1 MILTKPRILC
11 VDDEPEILKFLDTLL
26 TRNGY
31 EVIQARDGEEA
42 LEKMKEQHVDLVLS
56 DVRMPKID
64 GFELCR
70 RIKGDEMHLN
80 IPVVLITGFNARDDR
95 IKGIES
101 GAEDFLSKPTDP
113 AEILARIKMLL
124 RVKALNERRIGDL
137 LIEMKFITEQQ
148 LQEAL
153 LIAKEQKIKVGE
165 ALNAMG
171 ALDKDHIYWVLSNQL
186 NMNYIELSPEMLDHD
201 LLKQFPMDL
210 LDELSCLPLY
220 ETAWEIHFAIADPT
234 DQQIV
239 DKVKGLNPEKI
250 VHLHLALPEKIKD
263 LISSFKRDQS
273 PRSTP
278 HKIISFR
285 DRHFPS
291 PSAQTIPSPIPQKMK
306 TVWDDF
312 VSLLLSLPQGDTY
325 WFYRTPCECRLLS
338 QKRDHFEAIQE
349 YPEEA
354 YHLIKKRLRH
364 HLSPQ
369 NNGRTGR
376 LFLRERLTRRQE
388 AFCLQQLDCLDRDII
403 KIERIPA
410 FSQEKFLI
418 SYPQTSSVIDDLHDL
433 FKKHHHLLIGGPD
446 PLLVK
451 QCCYSFLVTDER
463 FTGFPPSFFVENKMD
478 IYFPAVAQV
487 SKDQFDRTDLL
498 ESFEGKNPPFLFCE
512 SIFSGQTRDERCLSK
527 ILGNYDQILCYLP
540 FPSMEVMAES
550 LFVQKG
556 WELPGFKPFYL
567 DPYHLKSL

>member
-11 VDDEPEILKFLDTLL
+11 VDDEPQILKFLDTVLI
-26 TRNGY
+26 RNGY

-56 DVRMPKID
+56 DVRMPKIN
-64 GFELCR
+64 GFELCK
-70 RIKGDEMHLN
+70 RIKGDEMLMN
-80 IPVVLITGFNARDDR
+80 IPVVLSTGFSAKDDR

-101 GAEDFLSKPTDP
+101 GAEDFLSKPIDP
-113 AEILARIKMLL
+113 AELLARIKMLL

-153 LIAKEQKIKVGE
+153 LIAKKQKIKVGE

-186 NMNYIELSPEMLDHD
+186 NMNYIELSPEMLDRD
-201 LLKQFPMDL
+201 LLKQFSMDI

-250 VHLHLALPEKIKD
+250 VQLHLALPEKIKN
-263 LISSFKRDQS
+263 LISSFKRDQPS
-273 PRSTP
+273 KSTP
-278 HKIISFR
+278 HKIISFE

-291 PSAQTIPSPIPQKMK
+291 PSAQTIPSPIPSKIK

-325 WFYRTPCECRLLS
+325 WFYRTPCECSLLL

-354 YHLIKKRLRH
+354 YHLIENRLRH
-364 HLSPQ
+364 HLPPQ
-369 NNGRTGR
+369 DNGRAGR
-376 LFLRERLTRRQE
+376 LFLRERLTRQQE
-388 AFCLQQLDCLDRDII
+388 AFRLQQLDCLDRDII
-403 KIERIPA
+403 KIERIPT

-418 SYPQTSSVIDDLHDL
+418 SYPQASSVIDDLRDL
-433 FKKHHHLLIGGPD
+433 FKKHPHLLIGGPD

-451 QCCYSFLVTDER
+451 QCCYSFMVTDER
-463 FTGFPPSFFVENKMD
+463 FTSFPPPFFVEDIMD

-487 SKDQFDRTDLL
+487 SKDQFDRADLL
-498 ESFEGKNPPFLFCE
+498 ESFEGKSPLFLFGE
-512 SIFSGQTRDERCLSK
+512 SIFSGQTRDEKCHSK
-527 ILGNYDQILCYLP
+527 ILGNYDQVLFYLP
-540 FPSMEVMAES
+540 FPSMEVMVGS
-550 LFVQKG
+550 LSVQEG

-567 DPYHLKSL
+567 DKYRLQSL